1 MNVTPSEVITSLEK
15 ALNAAAELNP
25 GHSPAFIQSQ
35 VYRRLENACNPLA
48 IRTLLDAHASALKDA
63 ARWKA
68 EFEKRLRVS
77 IMQGDVIANHV
88 IAMQSAVLEQHYGE
102 GSIEAMTWIKN
113 TLAGP
118 GFMPSVEEAEVIPD
132 PDAEGIAQAWFNAK
146 TAEHEAFRAANP
158 GPAALDDNT
167 KGAE

>member
-1 MNVTPSEVITSLEK
+1 VTAIEVVAALEK
-15 ALNAAAELNP
+15 ALEEVEA
-25 GHSPAFIQSQ
+25 GRCSPKASMF
-35 VYRRLENACNPLA
+35 LTACSPVA
-48 IRTLLDAHASALKDA
+48 IRTLLDAHASALRDA
-63 ARWKA
+63 AHWKA

-77 IMQGDVIANHV
+77 ISQGDVIANHV

-102 GSIEAMTWIKN
+102 GSIDAMNWIAN

-118 GFMPSVEEAEVIPD
+118 GFMPSVEEAEAIPD

-167 KGAE
+167 KGAAE